1 MESQGTAAQP
11 RARRIGIVTAIEGW
25 RLTGAVRA
33 DAAASGQGAD
43 AVPQFGA
50 LVRVKAVSSSIYG
63 LISRIWLR
71 DTNGAPAGAVALFE
85 VEILGEI
92 VEQSGANIGQFRRGI
107 SSYPHIG
114 AEILET
120 AREDIARVYALP
132 GSANVRIGTLH
143 QNPAQPVHVMVDQ
156 LLGRHFAVLGT
167 TGSGKSCATALI
179 LKAVLDTYPNG
190 HVVIIDPHNEYSRAF
205 GNRAKVLDPTLLRL
219 PYWLLNFEEAMA
231 TFCSQDRAT
240 REYEA
245 AILKEAI
252 LKGRREYSGA
262 RGTVRAN
269 VSHITVDTPV
279 PYFLAE
285 VTKTIEA
292 GLGKLEKPGGAQPY
306 QRLLGRIEALKND
319 DRFSF
324 MFSRDPVDDTLADIV
339 GNVLSIP
346 VNKHPLT
353 IIDLSGVPSEIVDVL
368 VSLMCRIIFD
378 FALWSAEPQAAP
390 TLFVCEEAHRYV
402 PRDERLGFEPTRR
415 AIARIAMEGRKY
427 GVSLCLVS
435 NRPSELSPTMLAQC
449 NTIFALR
456 MSNQHDHDFV
466 RSVLP
471 EGMGGLIG
479 TLPALRPQEAIA
491 VGEAVSLPL
500 RMRFDDLDDAHR
512 PKSTTAE
519 FSRAWLNADIGANF
533 VRDTVTRWRHQRRGD
548 HPVPPVAKT
557 GTGPL

>member
-1 MESQGTAAQP
+1 MQAQAAAQP
-11 RARRIGIVTAIEGW
+11 QPQRARRIGIVTAIEGW
-25 RLTGAVRA
+25 RLTGAVVTEPAAGRVA
-33 DAAASGQGAD
+33 DTI
-43 AVPQFGA
+43 PQFGA
-50 LVRVKAVSSSIYG
+50 LVRIKAPESNLYG

-71 DTNGAPAGAVALFE
+71 EGNNGPAGAVAMFE
-85 VEILGEI
+85 IEILGEI
-92 VEQSGANIGQFRRGI
+92 VESGSASGKFRRGI
-107 SSYPHIG
+107 SSYPHVG
-114 AEILET
+114 SEILET
-120 AREDIARVYALP
+120 AREEIARVYALP

-179 LKAVLDTYPNG
+179 LKAVLDSYPNG
-190 HVVIIDPHNEYSRAF
+190 HIVIIDPHNEYSRAF
-205 GNRAKVLDPTLLRL
+205 GDRAKVLDPTTLRL
-219 PYWLLNFEEAMA
+219 PYWLLNAEESAA
-231 TFCSQDRAT
+231 IFCSQDQAT
-240 REYEA
+240 REYEM
-245 AILKEAI
+245 AILREAI

-269 VSHITVDTPV
+269 VGHITVDTPV

-285 VTKTIEA
+285 MAGTIEK
-292 GLGKLEKPGGAQPY
+292 GLGKLEKPGGAIPY
-306 QRLLGRIEALKND
+306 QRLLARIEALKSD
-319 DRFSF
+319 ERFAF

-346 VNKHPLT
+346 VDRHPLT

-378 FALWSAEPQAAP
+378 FALWSAEHQAAP

-466 RSVLP
+466 RSALP
-471 EGMGGLIG
+471 EGMSGLVG
-479 TLPALRPQEAIA
+479 SLPALRPQEAIA
-491 VGEAVSLPL
+491 VGEGVSLPL
-500 RMRFDDLDDAHR
+500 RLRFDDLDEAHR

-519 FSRAWLNADIGANF
+519 FSRAWSKTDIGGEF
-533 VRDTVTRWRHQRRGD
+533 VRDTITRWRHQRRGD
-548 HPVPPVAKT
+548 QPVPVMKT
-557 GTGPL
+557 ATGVR